1 MESIRMSGPNI
12 VRRTIPSAR
21 SGKRNRIA
29 KRALQHILTDVV
41 KQERVLIVEDDRAA
55 ELILRIPLERE
66 GFVVDFVEEGYA
78 AIEKLRAH
86 QYSAAILDLIIHRG
100 LNGFGVLNFIEME
113 QPELLDRVFL
123 MTGMSEQTVMN
134 TAPQLLSR
142 LFRKPF
148 SYRRLVQA
156 VVAAV
161 RPNAGEH
168 EAARKRMLVVD
179 DDRMSAELVAVFGRR
194 LGLQVDI
201 GENGR
206 EAIEKLAATR
216 FDSIVLDLLMPGIDG
231 FGVLEYL
238 DRCQPEVLS
247 HTIISSGL
255 PEKYREGVAKYGVC
269 GILTKPL
276 DHAALQEM
284 IGRCIQPSAD
294 FPRRANGS

>member
-1 MESIRMSGPNI
+1 MGCGRLPFGRTAEPNGLAE
-12 VRRTIPSAR
+12 P
-21 SGKRNRIA
+21 
-29 KRALQHILTDVV
+29 ALQHILPDVV

-86 QYSAAILDLIIHRG
+86 HYSAAILDLIIHRG

-113 QPELLDRVFL
+113 QPELLDRIFL

-134 TAPQLLSR
+134 TAPQLVSR

-148 SYRRLVQA
+148 SYRKLVMA

-161 RPNAGEH
+161 RPNAGRH
-168 EAARKRMLVVD
+168 EAELRRLLVVD

-194 LGLQVDI
+194 LEMQVDI
-201 GENGR
+201 AENGR
-206 EAIEKLAATR
+206 EAIEKLATTP
-216 FDSIVLDLLMPGIDG
+216 FDAIVLDLLMPGIDG

-255 PEKYREGVAKYGVC
+255 PEKYQERVAKYGVC
-269 GILTKPL
+269 GVLPKPL
-276 DHAALQEM
+276 DHVALREM
-284 IGRCIQPSAD
+284 IERCIQQSAED
-294 FPRRANGS
+294 DPKRANGS

>member
-1 MESIRMSGPNI
+1 M
-12 VRRTIPSAR
+12 
-21 SGKRNRIA
+21 RNNIA
-29 KRALQHILTDVV
+29 KPALQHILTDVV

-86 QYSAAILDLIIHRG
+86 DYSAVLLDLIIHRG

-148 SYRRLVQA
+148 SYRKLVAA
-156 VVAAV
+156 VVAAA
-161 RPNAGEH
+161 RPFTVDEVPAQ
-168 EAARKRMLVVD
+168 KRLLVVD
-179 DDRMSAELVAVFGRR
+179 DDRLSADVVAAFGRQ
-194 LGLQVDI
+194 LGMQVELA
-201 GENGR
+201 ENGG
-206 EAIEKLAATR
+206 EAIEKIATGR
-216 FDSIVLDLLMPGIDG
+216 YDAIVLDLLMPGIDG

-238 DRCQPEVLS
+238 DRCQPDLLS
-247 HTIISSGL
+247 YTIISSGL
-255 PEKYREGVAKYGVC
+255 PEKYQERVAQYGVR
-269 GILTKPL
+269 GVLPKPI
-276 DHAALQEM
+276 DQRKLQEM
-284 IGRCIQPSAD
+284 IEGCLAPQDGESD
-294 FPRRANGS
+294 SKRANGS

>member
-1 MESIRMSGPNI
+1 M
-12 VRRTIPSAR
+12 
-21 SGKRNRIA
+21 
-29 KRALQHILTDVV
+29 

-86 QYSAAILDLIIHRG
+86 EYSAAILDLIIHRG

-113 QPELLDRVFL
+113 KPELLDRVFL

-134 TAPQLLSR
+134 TAPQLVSR

-148 SYRRLVQA
+148 SYRKLVLA

-161 RPNAGEH
+161 RPDYGRH
-168 EAARKRMLVVD
+168 EAVQRRLLIVD
-179 DDRMSAELVAVFGRR
+179 DDRMSAELVAAFGRQ
-194 LGLQVDI
+194 LEMLVEI
-201 GENGR
+201 AENGR
-206 EAIEKLAATR
+206 EAIEKLATTR
-216 FDSIVLDLLMPGIDG
+216 FDAIVLDLLMPGIDG

-255 PEKYREGVAKYGVC
+255 PEKYQERVAEYGICGV
-269 GILTKPL
+269 LPKPVNH
-276 DHAALQEM
+276 DALQEM
-284 IGRCIQPSAD
+284 IARCIAERAENGGGA
-294 FPRRANGS
+294 RRANGS